1 MTKMTKSFIIIF
13 SSIFIGSFFVQRAI
27 LDIVDWS
34 NFQGLLLA
42 LVISGTVAAII
53 TPLLTDTNN
62 RKRGIL
68 FLGLYVVLL
77 VAILFFFKGENF
89 NTSSMRSVGGVW
101 ETKERDGENFMLDFF
116 KRDSLRL
123 IMLPELE
130 RVVGYKWKG
139 KKLQI
144 YDEEEGLLFDW
155 NVRLDSKKMIIIQG
169 DDKLVFYKIY

>member
-1 MTKMTKSFIIIF
+1 
-13 SSIFIGSFFVQRAI
+13 
-27 LDIVDWS
+27 
-34 NFQGLLLA
+34 
-42 LVISGTVAAII
+42 
-53 TPLLTDTNN
+53 
-62 RKRGIL
+62 
-68 FLGLYVVLL
+68 
-77 VAILFFFKGENF
+77 
-89 NTSSMRSVGGVW
+89 MRSVGGVW
-101 ETKERDGENFMLDFF
+101 ETKESDGENFMLDIF

-144 YDEEEGLLFDW
+144 YDGEGGLLFDW